1 MSTVVLLHF
10 RSTFLLLYVY
20 WQHGTTNFRN
30 VFNEIK
36 SLFTPPKLFT
46 QNCDSSQYAEEM
58 LWKVYP
64 LNDKIY
70 SIITQKGAYAKN
82 FSSNSHVKQYA
93 QILSV
98 RSKLQ
103 HMKTKEIALR
113 MLPKQIFCQWNSIS
127 SDRWKIRYAFLSR
140 SKISFFN

>member
-1 MSTVVLLHF
+1 MFIGNMVLPIFEMCSTKSNLFLLHQSYLH
-10 RSTFLLLYVY
+10 RIVIHHNMLKKCY
-20 WQHGTTNFRN
+20 
-30 VFNEIK
+30 EK
-36 SLFTPPKLFT
+36 FTHFIEK
-46 QNCDSSQYAEEM
+46 
-58 LWKVYP
+58 
-64 LNDKIY
+64 NDKIY

-103 HMKTKEIALR
+103 HKKTKEIALR

-127 SDRWKIRYAFLSR
+127 SDRWKIRFAFLSR